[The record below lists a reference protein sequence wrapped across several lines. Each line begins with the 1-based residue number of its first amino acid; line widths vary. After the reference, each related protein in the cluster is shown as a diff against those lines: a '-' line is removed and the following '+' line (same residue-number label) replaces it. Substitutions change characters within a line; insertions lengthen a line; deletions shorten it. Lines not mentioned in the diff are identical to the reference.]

1 MLYSAMVTATL
12 AACALAAPKIT
23 SPAAGASLP
32 VGGGS
37 ITVEWEDDGKAPKM
51 SQLASFTLQLI
62 VGGNTEANSK
72 VILGGPTVTLGS
84 ATSTDFTG
92 LAAPIAGEYTDGFY
106 FRVISVATQGGTVTT
121 YSDRFTITGMTGT
134 VDPAIKSAVAA
145 AGAAV
150 PATVDATANNA
161 AAAAGDPNANSGVPY
176 AEQTGLIRYAP
187 MQGVPPTKITKKD
200 TKPLYPTSSYKIA
213 VSFLPTP
220 SATKTVTASQTFSAD
235 SMENTASPV
244 PGPAGDAQR
253 FLNRWKD

>member
-1 MLYSAMVTATL
+1 M
-12 AACALAAPKIT
+12 ACEFN
-23 SPAAGASLP
+23 SRRASVL
-32 VGGGS
+32 
-37 ITVEWEDDGKAPKM
+37 
-51 SQLASFTLQLI
+51 
-62 VGGNTEANSK
+62 
-72 VILGGPTVTLGS
+72 
-84 ATSTDFTG
+84 STDVE
-92 LAAPIAGEYTDGFY
+92 LHSY

-121 YSDRFTITGMTGT
+121 YSDRFTITGMTGAT
-134 VDPAIKSAVAA
+134 DPTIKAAVAA

-150 PATVDATANNA
+150 PDPVDATANNA

-235 SMENTASPV
+235 SMENTVS
-244 PGPAGDAQR
+244 
-253 FLNRWKD
+253 FTTKTSLT

>member
-1 MLYSAMVTATL
+1 ML
-12 AACALAAPKIT
+12 
-23 SPAAGASLP
+23 
-32 VGGGS
+32 
-37 ITVEWEDDGKAPKM
+37 
-51 SQLASFTLQLI
+51 
-62 VGGNTEANSK
+62 
-72 VILGGPTVTLGS
+72 
-84 ATSTDFTG
+84 STDFE
-92 LAAPIAGEYTDGFY
+92 LHSY
-106 FRVISVATQGGTVTT
+106 FRVISVATQGGTITT

-134 VDPAIKSAVAA
+134 VDPTIKSAVAA

-150 PATVDATANNA
+150 PDTVDSTANNA

-235 SMENTASPV
+235 SMENTVSF
-244 PGPAGDAQR
+244 PALIYFPNPQHADLEQG
-253 FLNRWKD
+253 FPPSWPRW

>member
-1 MLYSAMVTATL
+1 M
-12 AACALAAPKIT
+12 ACELNAKF
-23 SPAAGASLP
+23 S
-32 VGGGS
+32 
-37 ITVEWEDDGKAPKM
+37 KAP
-51 SQLASFTLQLI
+51 
-62 VGGNTEANSK
+62 
-72 VILGGPTVTLGS
+72 
-84 ATSTDFTG
+84 STD
-92 LAAPIAGEYTDGFY
+92 LELHSY

-235 SMENTASPV
+235 SMENTVSRPV
-244 PGPAGDAQR
+244 SVY
-253 FLNRWKD
+253 FLDPHHTDYKLLRLPLFLAPLVMLRGS

>member
-1 MLYSAMVTATL
+1 MACELNSRRASAL
-12 AACALAAPKIT
+12 
-23 SPAAGASLP
+23 
-32 VGGGS
+32 
-37 ITVEWEDDGKAPKM
+37 
-51 SQLASFTLQLI
+51 
-62 VGGNTEANSK
+62 
-72 VILGGPTVTLGS
+72 
-84 ATSTDFTG
+84 STDVE
-92 LAAPIAGEYTDGFY
+92 LHSY

-121 YSDRFTITGMTGT
+121 YSDRFTITGMTGAT
-134 VDPAIKSAVAA
+134 DPTIKAAVAA

-150 PATVDATANNA
+150 PDPVDATANNA

-235 SMENTASPV
+235 SMENTV
-244 PGPAGDAQR
+244 GWPAWIC
-253 FLNRWKD
+253 FLTLQHTDLEIGFPCSRPCR

>member
-1 MLYSAMVTATL
+1 M
-12 AACALAAPKIT
+12 ACELNAKF
-23 SPAAGASLP
+23 S
-32 VGGGS
+32 
-37 ITVEWEDDGKAPKM
+37 KAP
-51 SQLASFTLQLI
+51 
-62 VGGNTEANSK
+62 
-72 VILGGPTVTLGS
+72 
-84 ATSTDFTG
+84 STD
-92 LAAPIAGEYTDGFY
+92 LELRSY

-235 SMENTASPV
+235 SMENTVSRPV
-244 PGPAGDAQR
+244 SVY
-253 FLNRWKD
+253 FLDPQHTDYKLLRLPLFLAPLVMLRGS

>member
-1 MLYSAMVTATL
+1 M
-12 AACALAAPKIT
+12 ACEFD
-23 SPAAGASLP
+23 SRR
-32 VGGGS
+32 
-37 ITVEWEDDGKAPKM
+37 
-51 SQLASFTLQLI
+51 FI
-62 VGGNTEANSK
+62 V
-72 VILGGPTVTLGS
+72 L
-84 ATSTDFTG
+84 STDVE
-92 LAAPIAGEYTDGFY
+92 LHSY

-134 VDPAIKSAVAA
+134 TDPTIKAAVAA

-150 PATVDATANNA
+150 PDPVDATANNA

-235 SMENTASPV
+235 SMENTVSCSALIGSLDPQHANLELGF
-244 PGPAGDAQR
+244 PCSRP
-253 FLNRWKD
+253 RW

>member
-1 MLYSAMVTATL
+1 M
-12 AACALAAPKIT
+12 AC
-23 SPAAGASLP
+23 
-32 VGGGS
+32 
-37 ITVEWEDDGKAPKM
+37 E
-51 SQLASFTLQLI
+51 F
-62 VGGNTEANSK
+62 NSECSS
-72 VILGGPTVTLGS
+72 VLL
-84 ATSTDFTG
+84 TDFE
-92 LAAPIAGEYTDGFY
+92 LHSY
-106 FRVISVATQGGTVTT
+106 FRVISVATQGGTITT

-150 PATVDATANNA
+150 PDTVDSTANNA

-235 SMENTASPV
+235 SMENTVSL
-244 PGPAGDAQR
+244 PA
-253 FLNRWKD
+253 LI